1 MKTLI
6 AYATRFGA
14 TFRTA
19 EEIAKNLRQE
29 GFGVTVADLKKEKIP
44 SISEYDLIVL
54 GSGMSMGNW
63 AGEAEDFLK
72 RFHKNLEDKKLAI
85 FISSL
90 KPVEEKDGKLKA
102 VERIQKVGLTD
113 KVSKYSLNPIITGA
127 FGGVVDYNQ
136 LGFMMRKAM
145 EVGYKA
151 KLQKYAFKES
161 TPGVYDLH
169 DWDEIRSWSKVLA
182 QKAQVKKDDSN
193 P

>member
-14 TFRTA
+14 TAGTA
-19 EEIAKNLRQE
+19 EEIDKNLREE
-29 GFGVTVADLKKEKIP
+29 GFDVVVADLKKGKVQ

-63 AGEAEDFLK
+63 AAEAEDFLK
-72 RFHKNLEDKKLAI
+72 RFHENLVNKKLAL

-102 VERIQKVGLTD
+102 VERIQKVGLND
-113 KVSKYSLNPIITGA
+113 KISKYQLKPIITGT
-127 FGGVVDYNQ
+127 FGGVVDYNK

-151 KLQKYAFKES
+151 KLQKYGFKETS
-161 TPGVYDLH
+161 PGVYDMH
-169 DWDEIRSWSKVLA
+169 DWDEIRSWTEALA
-182 QKAQVKKDDSN
+182 QKAQVKEDGPN

>member
-6 AYATRFGA
+6 AYTTRYGA
-14 TFRTA
+14 TASTA
-19 EEIAKNLRQE
+19 EEIAKNLREE
-29 GFGVTVADLKKEKIP
+29 GCDVTVADLKKEKIQG
-44 SISEYDLIVL
+44 ISEYDLIVL

-63 AGEAEDFLK
+63 AGEAEDFIK
-72 RFHKNLEDKKLAI
+72 RFRENLGDKKLAL

-113 KVSKYSLNPIITGA
+113 KVSKYNLNPIITGA

-136 LGFMMRKAM
+136 PGFMMRKAM

-151 KLQKYAFKES
+151 KLQKYAFKE
-161 TPGVYDLH
+161 TAPGVYDLH

-182 QKAQVKKDDSN
+182 QKAQVNKDDSK

>member
-14 TFRTA
+14 TGGTA
-19 EEIAKNLRQE
+19 EEIAKNFREE
-29 GFGVTVADLKKEKIP
+29 GFDVTVADLKKEKIQ
-44 SISEYDLIVL
+44 SISDYDLIVL

-63 AGEAEDFLK
+63 DSEAEDFVK
-72 RFHKNLEDKKLAI
+72 RFHENLENKKLAI

-113 KVSKYSLNPIITGA
+113 KVSKYSLNPIPTGA

-145 EVGYKA
+145 EVGYKS
-151 KLQKYAFKES
+151 KLQKYAFKE
-161 TPGVYDLH
+161 TAPGVYDLH
-169 DWDEIRSWSKVLA
+169 DWDEIRSWSRVLA